1 MGTRGVTKFGASV
14 DPELLQS
21 FDDATRGVGMNRS
34 SAIETAMRGFLAE
47 QKWSTAE
54 EGLVAGAL
62 MMIYDHHSRSVVDE
76 ILDVQ
81 HDFTDVIASST
92 HVHFDQDNCL
102 EIVAVRGGVG
112 RLREL
117 MYRIEAS
124 KGIKQ
129 LKLSLLNV

>member
-1 MGTRGVTKFGASV
+1 MGTHGVTRFSASV
-14 DPELLQS
+14 DPELLLN

-34 SAIETAMRGFLAE
+34 SAIEAAMRGFLAE
-47 QKWSTAE
+47 QKWSTVE

-62 MMIYDHHSRSVVDE
+62 TMIYDHHSRSVVDE

-92 HVHFDQDNCL
+92 HVHLDHDNCL
-102 EIVAVRGGVG
+102 EIVAVRGSVG

-117 MYRIEAS
+117 MGRIEAS
-124 KGIKQ
+124 KGVKQ
-129 LKLSLLNV
+129 LKLSILNV